1 MKNFTLQIKNLYT
14 WILMYITIL
23 VLFLIYCLIFK
34 PIPTTENQ
42 LLELKVKIIGSEKL
56 DGGRDSNR
64 FLLYTSQYKCLFA
77 VEKSIKRELTDD
89 VINQKPDVILKIK
102 LDEKYNLNLSKKVI
116 KLYFLKIDNWGLIF
130 DENETNQNIDNEF
143 FQNIFGS
150 LGFMTLIFLLG
161 LFRYEK
167 GIT

>member
-1 MKNFTLQIKNLYT
+1 MKNFTPQIKKLYT

-23 VLFLIYCLIFK
+23 VLFLIYYLIFK

-42 LLELKVKIIGSEKL
+42 LLELKVKIIGSEKPE
-56 DGGRDSNR
+56 GGRDSNR

-89 VINQKPDVILKIK
+89 VINQKPDAILKIK
-102 LDEKYNLNLSKKVI
+102 LDEKDNLNVSQKVV
-116 KLYFLKIDNWGLIF
+116 KLYYLKTDNWGLIF
-130 DENETNQNIDNEF
+130 DENETNQNIVNEF

-161 LFRYEK
+161 LFTYKK
-167 GIT
+167 GE